1 MSWPQC
7 SLAQVVGSK
16 GGIQGPS
23 CVERGAL
30 PQDASLGPAAPPH
43 ACHLP
48 NPPWSLSLQPPAGDS
63 GPNSRVGAGRT
74 VMEGGKKK
82 KFCLSFSCSI
92 PESMSVMTQGHR
104 DIKRIDF
111 RVVSSWHFPFVS
123 LMFVIRGQKR
133 SPIDQT
139 LRGERAKGLVLGRL
153 PAGLVSTW
161 PLCLS
166 GALSSTVTRKQDRGW
181 IKSWQRSL
189 LALFK
194 WYSFTK
200 WHYLIP
206 ILGSSEYF

>member
-30 PQDASLGPAAPPH
+30 PQDASLGPAAPPTLVTSPTPH
-43 ACHLP
+43 GPSRC
-48 NPPWSLSLQPPAGDS
+48 NPLQVIQAQILGLELE
-63 GPNSRVGAGRT
+63 GPSWKK
-74 VMEGGKKK
+74 EKK

-133 SPIDQT
+133 SPIYQT